1 MKKIIVLLLFPLLLY
16 SIEVKKKSGT
26 SKSKVEELKS
36 EKIYKVKRDTLD
48 RDGDG
53 ITDKFFKKLRDE
65 EGKIFSPYREKI
77 QDDKKEIQEQKK
89 IPRTKSKSR
98 LR

>member
-1 MKKIIVLLLFPLLLY
+1 MKKIIVLLIFPLLLY
-16 SIEVKKKSGT
+16 SIEAKKKSGT
-26 SKSKVEELKS
+26 SKSSEEELKS

-53 ITDKFFKKLRDE
+53 ITDKFFKRLRDK
-65 EGKIFSPYREKI
+65 EGKIFSPYREEI
-77 QDDKKEIQEQKK
+77 RDDKREIQKQRK
-89 IPRTKSKSR
+89 IPERKSKSR